1 MSKEFLKKCAQF
13 YKGEQLK
20 VIENAFKHASAFH
33 AEGPPRFSGEPYII
47 HPIAVANILI
57 DLGLDH
63 SSIAAAL
70 LHDVLEDTPATEETL
85 KELVGE
91 EITSLVMGVTKLD
104 GITFTSKLEE
114 QAENFSKMF
123 VAMANDIR
131 VILIKICDRLHNM
144 RTLKYLTN
152 EKQKAM
158 AQETLDIYVPL
169 ASRLGLSYIKSELE
183 DLGLKYLRPDV
194 YEELTKEIAMHREE
208 RQGQVDKIAVELK
221 KMLDELGIKGEI
233 SGRPKHFFSI
243 YKKIVKQNKTV
254 EEIYDLTAMR
264 VIVKT
269 TDDCYSMLGKI
280 HSRWTPLPG
289 RVKDYIAVPKPN
301 NYQSLHT
308 TVMPGKLLER
318 PFEIQI
324 RTADMHKIAEFG
336 VAAHWKYKEAKKKE
350 SAQKNIAYE
359 ERLKWLRGVLSDT
372 EGLSSSKEFYESFK
386 FDLMPDQVFIF
397 TPRGDV
403 KILPEGSTPI
413 DFAYSVHSEI
423 GNKCTGAKIN
433 SKMVPLSTKLK
444 TGDYV
449 EIITSATSK
458 GPSRDWLKIVKT
470 TGAKSK
476 INLFFKKTMKEEH
489 IKLGKSMFEDEAKRK
504 GYSVSDLLKPKH
516 LDIIKKRYALSS
528 LDDMYALIGFGELT
542 VGKILP
548 KLIEEHNKENKVQ
561 VVTDK
566 IVETTKKTS
575 SGGVIIDGYDDIL
588 IRLARC
594 CTPVPGDNIMGFVSR
609 GKGVAIHRATCQNI
623 QYAEQFRL
631 IDAKWA
637 RQPSEEFIVTFCVET
652 KNSEGVIAK
661 IASLLYELKLSIT
674 NMEAKV
680 VKNQMGQIRFS
691 IWIKSTK
698 QVDLVIKKIKQLN
711 DIEKIYRV

>member
-1 MSKEFLKKCAQF
+1 MKTEFLKKCSQF
-13 YKGEQLK
+13 YKGEQYK
-20 VIENAFKHASAFH
+20 KIETVFDIAFDYHVS
-33 AEGPPRFSGEPYII
+33 GPPRLSGEPYIV
-47 HPIAVANILI
+47 HPIAVASILI
-57 DLGLDH
+57 DLGLDY

-91 EITSLVMGVTKLD
+91 EITALVMGVTKLD
-104 GITFTSKLEE
+104 GITFTSKVEE
-114 QAENFSKMF
+114 QAENFGKMF
-123 VAMANDIR
+123 VAMAKDIR
-131 VILIKICDRLHNM
+131 VVLIKIADRLHNM
-144 RTLKYLTN
+144 QTLKYLSE
-152 EKQKAM
+152 EKRKVL

-183 DLGLKYLRPDV
+183 DLALKFLRPDV
-194 YEELTKEIAMHREE
+194 YDELTKEIAMHREE
-208 RQGQVDKIAVELK
+208 RQSQVDAISIELRKILN
-221 KMLDELGIKGEI
+221 ELGIKGEI

-243 YKKIVKQNKTV
+243 YKKIIKQNKTV

-264 VIVKT
+264 VIVQT
-269 TDDCYSMLGKI
+269 TDDCYAVLGKI
-280 HSRWTPLPG
+280 HSRWKPLPG
-289 RVKDYIAVPKPN
+289 RVKDFIAVPKPN

-324 RTADMHKIAEFG
+324 RTAEMHKIAEFG
-336 VAAHWKYKEAKKKE
+336 VAAHWKYKENKKKE
-350 SAQKNIAYE
+350 VSKKDTVYE
-359 ERLKWLRGVLSDT
+359 EKLQWLRGVLSDT
-372 EGLSSSKEFYESFK
+372 EGFSSSKEFYESFK
-386 FDLMPDQVFIF
+386 FDLAPDQVFIF

-413 DFAYSVHSEI
+413 DFAYSVHSEV

-449 EIITSATSK
+449 EILTSATSK
-458 GPSRDWLKIVKT
+458 GPSRDWLKVVKT

-489 IKLGKSMFEDEAKRK
+489 IKLGKSMFEEDAKRK
-504 GYSVSDLLKPKH
+504 GFSASDLLKPKW
-516 LDIIKKRYALSS
+516 LEEIKKRYALSS
-528 LDDMYALIGFGELT
+528 LEDMFALIGFGELST
-542 VGKILP
+542 GKILP
-548 KLIEEHNKENKVQ
+548 KLIGELNKER
-561 VVTDK
+561 K
-566 IVETTKKTS
+566 IETAS
-575 SGGVIIDGYDDIL
+575 SKAIAEPKNTGVGGVIIAGYDDIL
-588 IRLARC
+588 IRLGRC
-594 CTPVPGDNIMGFVSR
+594 CTPVPGDEIIGFVSR
-609 GKGVAIHRATCQNI
+609 GRGVAVHRKTCPNAI
-623 QYAEQFRL
+623 NAEQFRL
-631 IDAKWA
+631 IEAKWA
-637 RQPSEEFIVTFCVET
+637 REPSEAFVVTLCVET

-680 VKNQMGQIRFS
+680 LKNQTGQIKFS
-691 IWIKSTK
+691 IWVKSTK
-698 QVDLVIKKIKQLN
+698 QIDLVIKKIKQQS